1 MAPFYLF
8 SSLLLLVPRAA
19 LSAPVVQLDVWGA
32 DSVRVRIAPPGGAI
46 VDPPFGALLV
56 PHPAQS
62 AHPESSPLSVSSGN
76 LVVTADPNTGF
87 INASRVNDGAL
98 LFTTAAIAFG
108 APAPGSRPGSV
119 SASIVLLPSASTGT
133 NKIYGLG
140 EHRTGTLDMTGYAK
154 LLDQY
159 YGESHGADIMLPFYM
174 VSPLNVGLLWNLP
187 SYGAVDLDPSHGHN
201 WTSFATLNIDFWIT
215 TTPAP
220 AAPAPAVPASAPSAY
235 TDPAASSPLALML
248 SHYVDAIGHAA
259 PSAFQRP

>member
-1 MAPFYLF
+1 MVPFYLF

-154 LLDQY
+154 LLRFPVLR
-159 YGESHGADIMLPFYM
+159 GKSRGRHHAPFLHG
-174 VSPLNVGLLWNLP
+174 LP
-187 SYGAVDLDPSHGHN
+187 SQCGAPVESAIIRCCGSRPLARPQLDLLRDTQHRFLDN
-201 WTSFATLNIDFWIT
+201 ND
-215 TTPAP
+215 
-220 AAPAPAVPASAPSAY
+220 ASAC
-235 TDPAASSPLALML
+235 SSCSSCVCALSVRRPRRVVAPCTHALAL
-248 SHYVDAIGHAA
+248 
-259 PSAFQRP
+259 R